1 MMRDVVYEVGEGE
14 PARPTRRSSDRP
26 SAPDSPRPSARPSP
40 EASDA
45 PPTEDEPEPLPTL
58 EKAEKQ
64 LIRQALKKFDGNRRK
79 TAEALGISE
88 RTLYRKIKNID
99 EDL

>member
-14 PARPTRRSSDRP
+14 PARPTRRRSERS
-26 SAPDSPRPSARPSP
+26 SAPNSPEPSARPSP
-40 EASDA
+40 E
-45 PPTEDEPEPLPTL
+45 PPGPTPTNDEPEPLPTL
-58 EKAEKQ
+58 EEAEKQ

-88 RTLYRKIKNID
+88 RTLYRKLKNID